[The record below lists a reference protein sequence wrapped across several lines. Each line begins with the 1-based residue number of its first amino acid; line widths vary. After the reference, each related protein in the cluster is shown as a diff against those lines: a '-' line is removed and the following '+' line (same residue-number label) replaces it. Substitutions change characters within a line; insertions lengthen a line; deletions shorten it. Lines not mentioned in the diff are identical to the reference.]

1 MIISVRFCLSYDPL
15 KWDFMAFKMNIISIR
30 KYIADTDVVNDVTFL
45 YRSVIPCVVL
55 RLFMTRC
62 YLLNNSH
69 VVINPVLV
77 LRQLCPKK
85 QCLMVNN

>member
-1 MIISVRFCLSYDPL
+1 MSVRFCLSYDPL

-45 YRSVIPCVVL
+45 HRSFIPYVIL

-62 YLLNNSH
+62 YPLNNSH
-69 VVINPVLV
+69 VVMNPVLV
-77 LRQLCPKK
+77 LRQLWPKK
-85 QCLMVNN
+85 QWFKVNN